1 MQTPVGPQRLRQEF
15 DEKTLQEIAAIA
27 DGEYFRAQDTSGLER
42 IFELIDEM
50 EKTEVLRTTRV
61 EADEFFHWFAMAGV
75 FFGLITLVGDETFWR
90 RYP

>member
-1 MQTPVGPQRLRQEF
+1 
-15 DEKTLQEIAAIA
+15 
-27 DGEYFRAQDTSGLER
+27 
-42 IFELIDEM
+42 M